1 MFNRY
6 LLNLYKQYCD
16 ARGVIRN
23 PFDGKDLSYDFLEW
37 ITTNKLMT
45 KEYSDYLLYLGYLE
59 SKTVAEVGKGRYDS
73 IASQEIATISPYA
86 DTLELPKR
94 ELFII
99 VDVPLIEESGKI
111 VLLNQ
116 QVLLTHNPY
125 DEMRIMNWSRVHNMG
140 NYDISIGMF
149 GKVYDEDFSKKVKLI
164 EEISKRMTED
174 HVLDYDTDK
183 DKYFCS
189 LNSKRK
195 VKLKSLIR

>member
-16 ARGVIRN
+16 ARSVVCN
-23 PFDGKDLSYDFLEW
+23 PFDGKNLSYDFLEW
-37 ITTNKLMT
+37 ITINKLMA
-45 KEYSDYLLYLGYLE
+45 KEYSDYLLYLGHLE

-73 IASQEIATISPYA
+73 IASEEMTIISPYA

-94 ELFII
+94 ELFVI
-99 VDVPLIEESGKI
+99 DGVPLIEQGGKI
-111 VLLNQ
+111 VLPEEQ
-116 QVLLTHNPY
+116 ILLTHNPY
-125 DEMRIMNWSRVHNMG
+125 DEMRIINWSRVHNMRD
-140 NYDISIGMF
+140 YDISIGMF
-149 GKVYDEDFSKKVKLI
+149 GSIYDKDFPKKVKLI

-174 HVLDYDTDK
+174 HVIDYDTDK

-195 VKLKSLIR
+195 VKVKTLTR